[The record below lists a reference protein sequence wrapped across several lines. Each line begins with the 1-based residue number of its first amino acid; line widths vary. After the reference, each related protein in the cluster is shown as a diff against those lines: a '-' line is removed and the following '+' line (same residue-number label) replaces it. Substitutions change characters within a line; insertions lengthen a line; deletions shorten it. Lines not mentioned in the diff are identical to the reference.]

1 MYAYACAHIHTPI
14 SIQVHKHGRLWWSF
28 HYVWWFLCTNNKQSE
43 HLGGPGHA
51 SDGAFLP
58 GEILLKTIDFE
69 RPGGQEW
76 LPSGTPFLNFL
87 TCFGRFFGPAC
98 VRISY
103 AFPLRNSFFCNVH
116 KVRTKIPMYGYQIEA
131 RSGGTPGPVFLHFF
145 WKGFRTRACKD
156 IICILAQKRL
166 FGNVKTACA
175 CLGYKR
181 ANMWH
186 GRRPHA

>member
-43 HLGGPGHA
+43 HLGGPGQA
-51 SDGAFLP
+51 SDGVFLP
-58 GEILLKTIDFE
+58 GEILSKTIDFE

-103 AFPLRNSFFCNVH
+103 AFSLRSGLFLQRPQSAYKNPNVRISDRSALRRDARTSFF
-116 KVRTKIPMYGYQIEA
+116 TL
-131 RSGGTPGPVFLHFF
+131 FLE
-145 WKGFRTRACKD
+145 GFSDPR
-156 IICILAQKRL
+156 
-166 FGNVKTACA
+166 V
-175 CLGYKR
+175 
-181 ANMWH
+181 
-186 GRRPHA
+186 